1 MWTPH
6 FAVPDRARRRGADQA
21 PCSHCTDLLPF
32 DEARGQR
39 AEQVSAARQR
49 VGGLFTGDTAPTVRA
64 VMITWFTAATALAIA
79 LTCTR

>member
-1 MWTPH
+1 M
-6 FAVPDRARRRGADQA
+6 
-21 PCSHCTDLLPF
+21 
-32 DEARGQR
+32 
-39 AEQVSAARQR
+39 SAARQR